1 MNFAT
6 VAETKNR
13 LSEYLDRAN
22 RTRKPLI
29 VTRHGKPYMV
39 IRPVDTKALE
49 DDAWGELSSRSLERA
64 WAGDDDR
71 YYAYL

>member
-6 VAETKNR
+6 VAEAKNR
-13 LSEYLDRAN
+13 FSEYLERAN

-39 IRPVDTKALE
+39 IRPVDANALQ
-49 DDAWGELSSRSLERA
+49 DDAWGELSRRTLEGA

-71 YYAYL
+71 YYDYL